1 MQLLQGDCFEVMQG
15 LADNSVD
22 LVLTDPPAG
31 IGFMNCDW
39 DKDKGGRDSWIKWMA
54 DIAAEC
60 LRVTKPGGHAL
71 VWALPRTSHWTATAW
86 ENGGWQP
93 RDKIAHVF
101 GTGFPKSHNGPWG
114 GTALKP
120 AMEDWWL
127 LRKPLI
133 GTVAANFAEYGTGAL
148 NIDACRVGTGEDKGI
163 WPVTDRERGW
173 SNQGHIGHVETQS
186 TQGRW
191 PANLLH
197 DGSEEVL
204 ALFPSPHGAGIAR
217 AASDGTHRGYH
228 DGVTNFSGAPAMRF
242 GDSGS
247 AARFF
252 MTLPFEKEC
261 ALCYNTCSK
270 ASNNDTENETWK
282 IILARN
288 AEKSGWTSQAISEF
302 IVRVNVIGQANVS
315 LAQNARSAGSLCDS
329 CAMSIAVALAGIKTS
344 AFRSEELGVILASI
358 GSSKSSI
365 LLQNLVSFAE
375 LWGNIDTIPT
385 TKSLSLL
392 FGSVRDAIASSTKK
406 ASEEEAAGGNGQ
418 EKETLCRLKYCA
430 KASKQERDAG
440 CEGMAAKAAGSL
452 NMRTDSHSV
461 RNGMNTAARSNHH
474 PTVKPIALM
483 EYLVQ
488 LASRPGAVVLDPFM
502 GSGTTGIACRNLG
515 RDFIGIE
522 MNEEYMEIAK
532 RRLGVQLAEDLF

>member
-1 MQLLQGDCFEVMQG
+1 MKLLQGDCFEVMQEFP
-15 LADNSVD
+15 DNSID

-133 GTVAANFAEYGTGAL
+133 GTVAANFAEYGTGGL
-148 NIDACRVGTGEDKGI
+148 NIDACRVGTDVRTTKWSGTANYKVAIARDGES
-163 WPVTDRERGW
+163 VCT
-173 SNQGHIGHVETQS
+173 
-186 TQGRW
+186 GRW

-197 DGSEEVL
+197 DGSEEVT
-204 ALFPSPHGAGIAR
+204 ALFPMTKKAPKPRDGGFRGES
-217 AASDGTHRGYH
+217 ASRGNV
-228 DGVTNFSGAPAMRF
+228 DFKSGCTPTLPVVR

-430 KASKQERDAG
+430 KASRRERGEA
-440 CEGMAAKAAGSL
+440 
-452 NMRTDSHSV
+452 
-461 RNGMNTAARSNHH
+461 NTH

-483 EYLVQ
+483 EYLCN

-502 GSGTTGIACRNLG
+502 GSGTTGIACQNLNRN
-515 RDFIGIE
+515 FIGIE
-522 MNEEYMEIAK
+522 MNEEYFEIAK
-532 RRLGVQLAEDLF
+532 SRINNAVVENLI

>member
-133 GTVAANFAEYGTGAL
+133 GTVAANFAEYGTGGL
-148 NIDACRVGTGEDKGI
+148 NIDACRV
-163 WPVTDRERGW
+163 VTDGRRPLIESKSEKSLHAFGNGLNG
-173 SNQGHIGHVETQS
+173 SKANGT
-186 TQGRW
+186 TLQGRW

-197 DGSEEVL
+197 DGSDEVT
-204 ALFPSPHGAGIAR
+204 ALFPYTKSGKMLAGTVRKKEGHILDLGIGKIGDKANINE
-217 AASDGTHRGYH
+217 TI
-228 DGVTNFSGAPAMRF
+228 

-252 MTLPFEKEC
+252 YAAKP
-261 ALCYNTCSK
+261 
-270 ASNNDTENETWK
+270 
-282 IILARN
+282 
-288 AEKSGWTSQAISEF
+288 
-302 IVRVNVIGQANVS
+302 
-315 LAQNARSAGSLCDS
+315 
-329 CAMSIAVALAGIKTS
+329 
-344 AFRSEELGVILASI
+344 
-358 GSSKSSI
+358 SSK
-365 LLQNLVSFAE
+365 
-375 LWGNIDTIPT
+375 
-385 TKSLSLL
+385 
-392 FGSVRDAIASSTKK
+392 
-406 ASEEEAAGGNGQ
+406 
-418 EKETLCRLKYCA
+418 
-430 KASKQERDAG
+430 ERD
-440 CEGMAAKAAGSL
+440 GS
-452 NMRTDSHSV
+452 T
-461 RNGMNTAARSNHH
+461 H
-474 PTVKPIALM
+474 PTMKCLALM
-483 EYLVQ
+483 EYLCK
-488 LASRPGAVVLDPFM
+488 LASCEGQVVLDPFM
-502 GSGTTGIACRNLG
+502 GSGTTGIACQKLG
-515 RDFIGIE
+515 REFIGIE
-522 MNEEYMEIAK
+522 MNEEYFEIAQ
-532 RRLGVQLAEDLF
+532 RRINNAVAKELF

>member
-1 MQLLQGDCFEVMQG
+1 MQLLHGDCFEVMQG

-148 NIDACRVGTGEDKGI
+148 NIDECRVSTDDSLARPFGSGGISAAQLNAIPRGTITGQDL
-163 WPVTDRERGW
+163 T
-173 SNQGHIGHVETQS
+173 
-186 TQGRW
+186 GRW

-204 ALFPSPHGAGIAR
+204 ALFPMTGGGKAR
-217 AASDGTHRGYH
+217 QGHPGGTTFGGSEMRE
-228 DGVTNFSGAPAMRF
+228 GVVGTWF

-252 MTLPFEKEC
+252 YC
-261 ALCYNTCSK
+261 AKSSK
-270 ASNNDTENETWK
+270 RD
-282 IILARN
+282 RN
-288 AEKSGWTSQAISEF
+288 QGLDSTRTVKYDIDRRLIGDLSCQDVAVVLVQLLKKATSGLDVKW
-302 IVRVNVIGQANVS
+302 
-315 LAQNARSAGSLCDS
+315 
-329 CAMSIAVALAGIKTS
+329 
-344 AFRSEELGVILASI
+344 SI
-358 GSSKSSI
+358 GERGESI
-365 LLQNLVSFAE
+365 MGRCPLVFLS
-375 LWGNIDTIPT
+375 T
-385 TKSLSLL
+385 TKMEISKITESKILSLL
-392 FGSVRDAIASSTKK
+392 TLSLISESIADASYVMENGGSHAENVTFSSLSIQTFTNKSLAELIHGVSPAVSPMLSQIK
-406 ASEEEAAGGNGQ
+406 DEENW
-418 EKETLCRLKYCA
+418 
-430 KASKQERDAG
+430 
-440 CEGMAAKAAGSL
+440 
-452 NMRTDSHSV
+452 
-461 RNGMNTAARSNHH
+461 TAMTNFHA
-474 PTVKPIALM
+474 TVKPIALM

-515 RDFIGIE
+515 RKFIGIE

>member
-60 LRVTKPGGHAL
+60 LRLTKPGGHAL

-148 NIDACRVGTGEDKGI
+148 NIDACRVGTDDTTTRHNSSSSSYMTG
-163 WPVTDRERGW
+163 
-173 SNQGHIGHVETQS
+173 SIGSVQPLQPRYKTGS
-186 TQGRW
+186 TSGRW

-204 ALFPSPHGAGIAR
+204 ALFPMTGG
-217 AASDGTHRGYH
+217 GTYAKQTRKRKG
-228 DGVTNFSGAPAMRF
+228 FMLSGSEDNVQEANAPDNY

-252 MTLPFEKEC
+252 YAAKP
-261 ALCYNTCSK
+261 
-270 ASNNDTENETWK
+270 
-282 IILARN
+282 
-288 AEKSGWTSQAISEF
+288 
-302 IVRVNVIGQANVS
+302 
-315 LAQNARSAGSLCDS
+315 
-329 CAMSIAVALAGIKTS
+329 
-344 AFRSEELGVILASI
+344 
-358 GSSKSSI
+358 
-365 LLQNLVSFAE
+365 
-375 LWGNIDTIPT
+375 
-385 TKSLSLL
+385 
-392 FGSVRDAIASSTKK
+392 STK
-406 ASEEEAAGGNGQ
+406 
-418 EKETLCRLKYCA
+418 
-430 KASKQERDAG
+430 ERD
-440 CEGMAAKAAGSL
+440 GSK
-452 NMRTDSHSV
+452 
-461 RNGMNTAARSNHH
+461 H
-474 PTVKPIALM
+474 PTMKCLALM
-483 EYLVQ
+483 EYLCKLGSQ
-488 LASRPGAVVLDPFM
+488 KGQVVLDPFM

-515 RDFIGIE
+515 REFIGIE